1 MIAAL
6 AVNALLP
13 GAPPPQTTATR
24 RGLLGGFAAL
34 VAAPAASHAVS
45 ARTGLSS
52 VFTGEYDDPQHPG
65 CLRSIKVGG
74 APMLPSG
81 RRSRNPQAAI
91 AGVDSA
97 CDARPEV
104 SAVWKLTGSVAESGE
119 SIAIDFSPKGGPKD
133 LLGVWEGDGIKFPDG
148 NKWTK
153 VPNGTPSR
161 RPASLA
167 TLNSD

>member
-1 MIAAL
+1 MISIQNTRKLASFGLAIVMSAAS
-6 AVNALLP
+6 
-13 GAPPPQTTATR
+13 
-24 RGLLGGFAAL
+24 
-34 VAAPAASHAVS
+34 VAAMADVM
-45 ARTGLSS
+45 
-52 VFTGEYDDPQHPG
+52 
-65 CLRSIKVGG
+65 VGG